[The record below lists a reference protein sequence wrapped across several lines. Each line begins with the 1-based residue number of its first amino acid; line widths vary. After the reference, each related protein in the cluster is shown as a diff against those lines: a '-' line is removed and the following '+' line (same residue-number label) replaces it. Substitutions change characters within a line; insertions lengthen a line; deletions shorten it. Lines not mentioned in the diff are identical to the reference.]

1 MSANGKVDI
10 AVLIEQHKPQLVSS
24 GVPEH
29 LWQTLFNKIINGVSS
44 GKVTYGYAYYVFSF
58 QNESQIKILPSSG
71 SIF

>member
-44 GKVTYGYAYYVFSF
+44 VKVSYVS
-58 QNESQIKILPSSG
+58 
-71 SIF
+71 

>member
-44 GKVTYGYAYYVFSF
+44 VKVSYVSYVGLCVFC
-58 QNESQIKILPSSG
+58 ILMSE
-71 SIF
+71 

>member
-1 MSANGKVDI
+1 MSTNGKVDI

-44 GKVTYGYAYYVFSF
+44 GKVSCILGQVKYPKKFVTPF
-58 QNESQIKILPSSG
+58 QNEVYI
-71 SIF
+71 

>member
-1 MSANGKVDI
+1 MGANGKVDV

-44 GKVTYGYAYYVFSF
+44 GFTTSEYHKSKEFG
-58 QNESQIKILPSSG
+58 
-71 SIF
+71 